1 MCLAPKMPK
10 MPPSAPPTPEAPKPY
25 IPELSKDPAADSM
38 RKAAGRL
45 GTNQLVIP
53 LNPINPL

>member
-1 MCLAPKMPK
+1 MPK